1 MKTLNTVSTILF
13 IIIIMPLIGVI
24 VPTGSVHFM
33 TISGVSMEPTISESD
48 IIVVT
53 HVDTS
58 QLAVGDII
66 SYRHLFENAQRPAT
80 ITHRIVGV
88 ADGGYRTKGDS
99 HAQADEYTVAPED
112 VVGIMRYKIPY
123 LGMLVHFADTAAGL
137 VVLVLAP
144 ALLIIGA
151 EVHKIMKYKKGT
163 GV

>member
-1 MKTLNTVSTILF
+1 MKTLNTISTILF

-48 IIVVT
+48 IIIVT

-58 QLAVGDII
+58 QLVVGDII
-66 SYRHLFENAQRPAT
+66 SYRHLFENGQRPAT
-80 ITHRIVGV
+80 ITHRIVGM
-88 ADGGYRTKGDS
+88 ANGGYRTKGDS

-112 VVGIMRYKIPY
+112 VVGIMQFKIPY

-137 VVLVLAP
+137 VTLVLAP